1 MNDNDTTPK
10 EGGGGDTS
18 NANVSTSAMRQL
30 QQYREMMQK
39 KMKEKRLM
47 TINHDNLVA
56 NLLMLE
62 SPPPV

>member
-39 KMKEKRLM
+39 KMKEKEM
-47 TINHDNLVA
+47 QQID
-56 NLLMLE
+56 
-62 SPPPV
+62 P

>member
-10 EGGGGDTS
+10 EGGGADTS

-39 KMKEKRLM
+39 KMKEKEM
-47 TINHDNLVA
+47 QQID
-56 NLLMLE
+56 
-62 SPPPV
+62 P